1 MKRPNGEE
9 RSLLHSRFWCRALR
23 YDTKNGCVAG
33 YKEQGETAALPGLQ
47 IPHLLEDL
55 WWQIP
60 QSGNTGLETVGW
72 KKRWWRMG
80 TLQSSKASCK
90 RTQHCWSTA
99 SNIVGC
105 CMLRLFAHPVGSCFA
120 KFETGHT
127 FQDFC
132 CSVRSPKRS
141 ATMYVLWF
149 NFILG
154 LNFIFFCFWVW
165 LCMIMSLKQK
175 KIKFKPRIKLNHNL
189 CFCTAPP
196 MLLGARTRITSG
208 LQSLVGIFTSPQVLT
223 LLGVVGFVWEDKLGL
238 SLLDSEQSLICEWG
252 IMHIMRAASE
262 THEFAVYCS
271 SVTRSAPFEEK

>member
-9 RSLLHSRFWCRALR
+9 RSLLQSRFWCRALR
-23 YDTKNGCVAG
+23 DDTKNGCVAG
-33 YKEQGETAALPGLQ
+33 YKEQGETAALPGIQ

-55 WWQIP
+55 SWQIP
-60 QSGNTGLETVGW
+60 QSGNTGLETVAW

-80 TLQSSKASCK
+80 TLQSFKASCK

-99 SNIVGC
+99 SKTVGC
-105 CMLRLFAHPVGSCFA
+105 CMLRLFAHPGGSCFA
-120 KFETGHT
+120 KVETGHT

-149 NFILG
+149 NFILR

-175 KIKFKPRIKLNHNL
+175 KIKFKPRIKLNHKL
-189 CFCTAPP
+189 CFCTALP
-196 MLLGARTRITSG
+196 MLLGPRTRMTSC
-208 LQSLVGIFTSPQVLT
+208 LRSLMGIFTSPMN
-223 LLGVVGFVWEDKLGL
+223 
-238 SLLDSEQSLICEWG
+238 C
-252 IMHIMRAASE
+252 
-262 THEFAVYCS
+262 
-271 SVTRSAPFEEK
+271 RS

>member
-1 MKRPNGEE
+1 
-9 RSLLHSRFWCRALR
+9 
-23 YDTKNGCVAG
+23 
-33 YKEQGETAALPGLQ
+33 
-47 IPHLLEDL
+47 
-55 WWQIP
+55 
-60 QSGNTGLETVGW
+60 
-72 KKRWWRMG
+72 MG
-80 TLQSSKASCK
+80 TFQSSKASCK

-105 CMLRLFAHPVGSCFA
+105 CVLRLFANPVGSCFA

-141 ATMYVLWF
+141 ATMYVLGF

-189 CFCTAPP
+189 RFAQLFECCW
-196 MLLGARTRITSG
+196 GHARA
-208 LQSLVGIFTSPQVLT
+208 LQSLMGIFTSP
-223 LLGVVGFVWEDKLGL
+223 
-238 SLLDSEQSLICEWG
+238 
-252 IMHIMRAASE
+252 MH
-262 THEFAVYCS
+262 C
-271 SVTRSAPFEEK
+271 RS